1 MAASVPVDDGR
12 MRHYSGEKGDAGRTK
27 TQVAPV
33 GGRVR
38 WGGPH
43 QEADR
48 RRDRFR
54 AGRGPEARRLVGEQD
69 TGAGGWAPSPR
80 AAAAPAR
87 HSAELRLQAGR
98 PHTRQRRLP
107 IGWRRSVTV
116 ASVATHAT
124 IGSRIMR
131 RAAAWAAMMT
141 HARAD
146 EMCLFF
152 LVSTRNWSHMPVGGV
167 VCPDRRCGRSG
178 GADPRHRRASSRR
191 RLQYLLGGWRFRAG
205 ARRLPDAPPP
215 ASPAPLPAAA
225 AHLPVPAAA
234 LTSAPHTRPL
244 APGLRLVPS
253 TSHSSPH
260 SCSTLEGPFLSRPPP
275 SLRLSP
281 PPPPPSLSSR
291 PAATSP
297 PSLLPA
303 ASTPW
308 RPPRTT
314 PPP

>member
-1 MAASVPVDDGR
+1 MRSLRRTGR
-12 MRHYSGEKGDAGRTK
+12 LLCTLCSALRAIKLTK
-27 TQVAPV
+27 
-33 GGRVR
+33 
-38 WGGPH
+38 
-43 QEADR
+43 
-48 RRDRFR
+48 
-54 AGRGPEARRLVGEQD
+54 L
-69 TGAGGWAPSPR
+69 
-80 AAAAPAR
+80 
-87 HSAELRLQAGR
+87 
-98 PHTRQRRLP
+98 
-107 IGWRRSVTV
+107 
-116 ASVATHAT
+116 
-124 IGSRIMR
+124 
-131 RAAAWAAMMT
+131 
-141 HARAD
+141 
-146 EMCLFF
+146 C
-152 LVSTRNWSHMPVGGV
+152 TRNDTRTAVS
-167 VCPDRRCGRSG
+167 RCHSG
-178 GADPRHRRASSRR
+178 QKRLILGCALPAEVHGLDPTA
-191 RLQYLLGGWRFRAG
+191 QYLLGGWRFRAG

>member
-152 LVSTRNWSHMPVGGV
+152 SVSTRNWSHMPVGGV

-178 GADPRHRRASSRR
+178 GADPATAAPRHGGAYSTCLAAGGSELARAACPTRPPRR
-191 RLQYLLGGWRFRAG
+191 RPLRSPLL
-205 ARRLPDAPPP
+205 PP
-215 ASPAPLPAAA
+215 
-225 AHLPVPAAA
+225 
-234 LTSAPHTRPL
+234 T
-244 APGLRLVPS
+244 
-253 TSHSSPH
+253 
-260 SCSTLEGPFLSRPPP
+260 C
-275 SLRLSP
+275 
-281 PPPPPSLSSR
+281 
-291 PAATSP
+291 
-297 PSLLPA
+297 PSLLP
-303 ASTPW
+303 P
-308 RPPRTT
+308 
-314 PPP
+314 

>member
-33 GGRVR
+33 RGRVR

-48 RRDRFR
+48 SRDRFR

-69 TGAGGWAPSPR
+69 TGAGRWAPSPR

-152 LVSTRNWSHMPVGGV
+152 SVRTRNWSHMPVGGV
-167 VCPDRRCGRSG
+167 PRSTVWWERG
-178 GADPRHRRASSRR
+178 CRP
-191 RLQYLLGGWRFRAG
+191 
-205 ARRLPDAPPP
+205 APPP
-215 ASPAPLPAAA
+215 RLVTAAPTVRTCLAAGGSELARA
-225 AHLPVPAAA
+225 ACP
-234 LTSAPHTRPL
+234 TRP
-244 APGLRLVPS
+244 PRRRPLR
-253 TSHSSPH
+253 SP
-260 SCSTLEGPFLSRPPP
+260 LLPP
-275 SLRLSP
+275 
-281 PPPPPSLSSR
+281 
-291 PAATSP
+291 TC
-297 PSLLPA
+297 PSLLP
-303 ASTPW
+303 P
-308 RPPRTT
+308 
-314 PPP
+314 